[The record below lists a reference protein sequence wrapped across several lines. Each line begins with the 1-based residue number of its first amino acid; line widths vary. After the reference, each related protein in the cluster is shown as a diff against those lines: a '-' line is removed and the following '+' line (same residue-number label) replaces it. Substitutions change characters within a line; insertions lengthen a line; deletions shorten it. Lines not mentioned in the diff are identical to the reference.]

1 MELAGPSVEGLS
13 PRFDCDKIPERK
25 ETIKKLPV
33 SSEVENNPGKENTGL
48 PTDDCS
54 VNMMDKFKLHI
65 QDTPPVSTN
74 YLKHTPNRF
83 ILKKKLST
91 LKKSREFQEHNGK
104 LWSLV
109 TKEKGCS

>member
-25 ETIKKLPV
+25 ETIKKLSV

-54 VNMMDKFKLHI
+54 VNMVDKFKLHI
-65 QDTPPVSTN
+65 Q
-74 YLKHTPNRF
+74 HTSSFYQLFRTYPNRYSEKETVNTEE
-83 ILKKKLST
+83 IQRV
-91 LKKSREFQEHNGK
+91 SRTQWK
-104 LWSLV
+104 IM
-109 TKEKGCS
+109 

>member
-54 VNMMDKFKLHI
+54 VNMVDKFKLHI
-65 QDTPPVSTN
+65 QDTPPVSTS
-74 YLKHTPNRF
+74 YSEHTP
-83 ILKKKLST
+83 IT
-91 LKKSREFQEHNGK
+91 LF
-104 LWSLV
+104 
-109 TKEKGCS
+109 